1 MKIIKKM
8 KRINNKAAV
17 KQVFTFLMV
26 AILIG
31 LIFLFGIRS
40 LSGINKD
47 ANQAELAIFQKD
59 IINYVNKHTTYH
71 TAKTEIMRIPGDY
84 TQLCFVDKRINTYP
98 TTNNNLFNSMA
109 LDDENN
115 NIFLLKGNTE
125 SKPLG
130 YADKIVVENPAR
142 FVCIKP
148 IDSKLRI
155 KFLGLGNATKIVDP
169 LNP

>member
-1 MKIIKKM
+1 MM
-8 KRINNKAAV
+8 NKNAAV

-40 LSGINKD
+40 LSGINED
-47 ANQAELAIFQKD
+47 ATRAELAIFQKD
-59 IINYVNKHTTYH
+59 IINYINKHTTYH

-84 TQLCFVDKRINTYP
+84 TQLCFVDKRINSKPNTD
-98 TTNNNLFNSMA
+98 NNLFNSMA
-109 LDDENN
+109 FDDENN

-130 YADKIVVENPAR
+130 YADKIVVENSTR
-142 FVCIKP
+142 VMCIKP

-155 KFLGLGNATKIVDP
+155 KFLGLGNATQIVDP